1 MRVLYV
7 AAEVYPLVKTGGLGD
22 VSAALP
28 PALIRQGQDVRLLL
42 PGLPA
47 IMAGVADLKQ
57 VATFTTAL
65 AAGPVTLLRGRLP
78 DGDVPAYVIH
88 APLLYDRPGNPYL
101 APDGRD
107 WQDNHRRFA
116 LLGWVAAQLAAGQA
130 DGGWKPHIVHGH
142 DWHAGLA
149 PAYMTAQADTRVGS
163 VFTIHN
169 LAYQGLFPYPVFPE
183 LGLPPPFFSMEGMEF
198 YGQVSFMKA
207 GLIYSDRITTVS
219 PTYARE
225 IRSLPQGCGLEGVI
239 NARAHVLS
247 GILNGVD
254 YALWNPVTD
263 TALAKKYTADK
274 PAGKAACKAAL
285 QTEMGLQPQ
294 PDALL
299 FAVVSRLS
307 AQKGLDLVL
316 AALPELVRQGGQ
328 LALLGSGDA
337 ALEQA
342 FRDAAAQHPG
352 AVAVRIGYDETF
364 SHRMMAGA
372 DVILVPSR
380 FEPCGL
386 TQMYGLRYGTLP
398 LVRRVGGLADTVRD
412 AGDSAENRNG
422 ATGFVFDEA
431 SAHGLLG
438 AAKRAFDTYRN
449 RKSWLAMM
457 RRAMAENFSWDEAA
471 QHYVTLYRGL
481 RPEVVTGDRRVNRV

>member
-7 AAEVYPLVKTGGLGD
+7 TAEVYPLIKTGGLGD

-47 IMAGVADLKQ
+47 IMAGVAGLKQ
-57 VATFTTAL
+57 VMTLAADC
-65 AAGPVTLLRGRLP
+65 AAGPVTLLLGRLP
-78 DGDVPAYVIH
+78 DSGAPAYVIH

-101 APDGRD
+101 AADGRD
-107 WQDNHRRFA
+107 WPDNHRRFA
-116 LLGWVAAQLAAGQA
+116 LLGWVAAQLAAGQF
-130 DGGWKPHIVHGH
+130 DSNWKPHIVHGH

-149 PAYMTAQADTRVGS
+149 PAYIAALAGNRAGT
-163 VFTIHN
+163 VFTVHN
-169 LAYQGLFPYPVFPE
+169 LAYQGVFPNAVFAE
-183 LGLPPPFFSMEGMEF
+183 LGLPPPFFAIEGVEF
-198 YGQVSFMKA
+198 HGQVSFMKA
-207 GLIYSDRITTVS
+207 GLVYADRITTVS

-225 IRSLPQGCGLEGVI
+225 IRDPAQGCGLEGVI

-254 YALWNPVTD
+254 YTLWNPASD
-263 TALAKKYTADK
+263 AALARKYSAADL
-274 PAGKAACKAAL
+274 AGKVVCKAAL
-285 QTEMGLQPQ
+285 QKEMGLQPKAG
-294 PDALL
+294 ALL
-299 FAVVSRLS
+299 FAVVSRLTE
-307 AQKGLDLVL
+307 QKGLDLVL
-316 AALPELVRQGGQ
+316 EALPDLVRQGGQ

-342 FRDAAAQHPG
+342 FRNAAAAHPG
-352 AVAVRIGYDETF
+352 AVGVRIGYDEAF
-364 SHRMMAGA
+364 SHRMVGGA
-372 DVILVPSR
+372 DVIAVPSR

-412 AGDSAENRNG
+412 AADADGNLNG

-431 SAHGLLG
+431 SASGFLE
-438 AAKRAFDTYRN
+438 AAGRAFEAYRK
-449 RKSWLAMM
+449 RTRWLAMM
-457 RRAMAENFSWDEAA
+457 RRAMARNFSWEEAA

-481 RPEVVTGDRRVNRV
+481 RPEMVTGGRRSA